1 MSQLPT
7 DFSFHSAHHHA
18 VATVALYCYYIT
30 NLTQVNSCSNS
41 MINYDVVYLLTTS
54 PDVLID
60 AEGSYKFETNM
71 EAKQRR
77 IMSVVMGL
85 ACLTVIVN

>member
-1 MSQLPT
+1 
-7 DFSFHSAHHHA
+7 
-18 VATVALYCYYIT
+18 
-30 NLTQVNSCSNS
+30 
-41 MINYDVVYLLTTS
+41 MINYGVAYLLTAS
-54 PDVLID
+54 PDVRVA